1 METKARARRA
11 STRQGATTARRDDA
25 SLAVGDSE
33 PTNTAQLATCATE
46 SANGECLLHT
56 GGKGALVCLA
66 ALHVVIMGTS
76 RDTEGNYG
84 LLVNEDS
91 DGYGDTKPSAA
102 ALAGYEA
109 GLQAARQA
117 AAASKGLD
125 SAKKKPDAVI
135 DVGTIA
141 PHQLASPTPST
152 RSDISHRS
160 DRSGRSALGSRSR
173 ATPTLPSVSLYSPRI
188 ERLRHRIHQ
197 GYVLTA
203 QEMAELEAEDAKA
216 LKDKGKR
223 GEEWSA

>member
-1 METKARARRA
+1 MLPPPLLPPPKPWMPPPLPSTPPPAAPPLPPPNQVIYSIGEIFRA
-11 STRQGATTARRDDA
+11 G
-25 SLAVGDSE
+25 LI
-33 PTNTAQLATCATE
+33 CAF
-46 SANGECLLHT
+46 AIA
-56 GGKGALVCLA
+56 ALVCLA

-152 RSDISHRS
+152 RSDTSHRS